1 MQLIAGFALAA
12 LIGLVAWWVRALS
25 TSGAWAAFMMG
36 GLLFGLGGLP
46 WAVLLLTFFVSSSAL
61 SRAFARQK
69 SLLSEKFAKGAQRDW
84 GQVLANGGLG
94 VVLVLAQTLYPG
106 RGEFWLAFV
115 GAMAAVNADTWG
127 TELGV
132 YNPTPPR
139 LITDGRLVERGTSGG
154 VSVAGYLAI
163 LGGALLVGAVAALF
177 TPTLGFASLLAGAIT
192 AGLVG
197 SSFDS
202 YLGATIQAIYHCP
215 SCQKETERH
224 PLHSCG
230 SETIQVRGLPWLN
243 NDWVNL
249 ACSLAGAL
257 TMLAFG
263 RLFF

>member
-12 LIGLVAWWVRALS
+12 LIGSIAWRVHALS
-25 TSGAWAAFMMG
+25 VSGAWAALIMG

-46 WAVLLLTFFVSSSAL
+46 WTALLLTFFVSSSAL

-69 SLLSEKFAKGAQRDW
+69 SLLSEKYSKTAQRDW

-132 YNPTPPR
+132 FNPTPPR
-139 LITDGRLVERGTSGG
+139 LITNGRLVERGTSGG
-154 VSVAGYLAI
+154 ISVAGYLAI
-163 LGGALLVGAVAALF
+163 LGGALLVGVVAAIF
-177 TPTLGFASLLAGAIT
+177 TPSLRFISILAGAVV
-192 AGLVG
+192 AGLAG
-197 SSFDS
+197 STFDS
-202 YLGATIQAIYHCP
+202 YMGATIQAIYHCP

-230 SETIQVRGLPWLN
+230 SETIHIRGMPWLN

-249 ACSLAGAL
+249 VCSLVGAL

-263 RLFF
+263 ALFF